1 MYNPILDFSVLLSVY
16 QKEQPAYLQQSLE
29 SIFTQTLLPNEV
41 VLVKDGPLTTELDQV
56 VEAYRQK
63 HPELK
68 VIPLPQNQGLGKAL
82 NEGLKNCSYDIVARM
97 DTDDIAKPY
106 RFEKQVAVFESHPE
120 LDVVGAWIDEF
131 EGDVGQVVAER
142 QLPERHEEIRKYAQK
157 RCPVNHPV
165 VMFRK
170 SAVLS
175 AGGYQHFPLF
185 EDYFLWVRMLK
196 NGAKFYNIQESL
208 LYFRTSPNMFKRRGG
223 WKYAMDE
230 VRFQNVMRKMKMI
243 TWGRFLMNVAIRF
256 PVRIMPNKLR
266 EVIYKK
272 SLRK

>member
-1 MYNPILDFSVLLSVY
+1 MFSVLLSLY
-16 QKEQPAYLQQSLE
+16 AKESPTFLASSLD
-29 SIFTQTLLPNEV
+29 SIFHQTLLPTEII
-41 VLVKDGPLTTELDQV
+41 LVKDGPLTAELDAIV
-56 VEAYRQK
+56 SDYAVRY
-63 HPELK
+63 PVLK
-68 VIPLPQNQGLGKAL
+68 VVALPQNQGLGRAL

-97 DTDDIAKPY
+97 DTDDISKPD
-106 RFEKQVAVFESHPE
+106 RFEKQIAVFRKHPE
-120 LDVVGAWIDEF
+120 LDLVGAWIDEF
-131 EGDVGQVVAER
+131 EEDIHHVISTR
-142 QLPERHEEIRKYAQK
+142 KLPERHEDVMSYAT
-157 RCPVNHPV
+157 RRNPVNHPV

-170 SAVLS
+170 SAVLA

>member
-1 MYNPILDFSVLLSVY
+1 MFSVLLSLY
-16 QKEQPAYLQQSLE
+16 IKEHPSYLIQCLDSLF
-29 SIFTQTLLPNEV
+29 SQTLLPTEII
-41 VLVKDGPLTTELDQV
+41 LVKDGPLTAELDAIV
-56 VEAYRQK
+56 SDYAVRY
-63 HPELK
+63 PVLK
-68 VIPLPQNQGLGKAL
+68 VVALSQNQGLGRAL
-82 NEGLKNCSYDIVARM
+82 NEGLKYCSYDIVARM
-97 DTDDIAKPY
+97 DTDDISKPD
-106 RFEKQVAVFESHPE
+106 RFEKQIAVFQKHPE
-120 LDVVGAWIDEF
+120 LDLVGAWIDEF
-131 EGDVGQVVAER
+131 EEDIHHVISTR
-142 QLPERHEEIRKYAQK
+142 KLPERHEDVISYAT
-157 RCPVNHPV
+157 RRNPINHPV

-170 SAVLS
+170 SAVLA

-243 TWGRFLMNVAIRF
+243 TWRRFLMNVAIRF
-256 PVRIMPNKLR
+256 PVRVMPNKLR
-266 EVIYKK
+266 EAIYKK

>member
-1 MYNPILDFSVLLSVY
+1 MFSVLLSLY
-16 QKEQPAYLQQSLE
+16 IKEQPSHLIQCLDSLF
-29 SIFTQTLLPNEV
+29 SQTLLPAEII
-41 VLVKDGPLTTELDQV
+41 LVKDGPLTVELDAIV
-56 VEAYRQK
+56 SDYAVRY
-63 HPELK
+63 PNLK
-68 VIPLPQNQGLGKAL
+68 VVPLPQNQGLGRAL
-82 NEGLKNCSYDIVARM
+82 NEGLKHCSYDIVARM
-97 DTDDIAKPY
+97 DTDDIAKPD
-106 RFEKQVAVFESHPE
+106 RFEKQIAVFRKHPE
-120 LDVVGAWIDEF
+120 LDLVGAWIDEF
-131 EGDVGQVVAER
+131 EHIPQHV
-142 QLPERHEEIRKYAQK
+142 LSIRKVPETSEKIYEYCRK

-170 SAVLS
+170 SAVLA

-208 LYFRTSPNMFKRRGG
+208 LYFRTSPNMYKRRGG